1 MSPMLQAEREEGMRY
16 RAVVFD
22 LFGTLIKGFTR
33 RDYDQ
38 VNARMAEAVGVPF
51 PEFWQLVGET
61 YRGKCLGH
69 YSSFED
75 NIQDICSRFGL
86 EMDAGQITQAARY
99 HYEFMADA
107 LVPEQ
112 EVLEALGMLKVR
124 GLKCGLISDCGP
136 EVPLLWGES
145 PLARLIDVPVFSC
158 EERIGKPNI
167 DIYQVAAHRLQVQP
181 PECIYVGDGGS
192 DELKGAAVAGM
203 LSILKRTNL
212 NDVYDRD
219 RPEIADWNGPVIDR
233 IVELPDL
240 LRKMTR

>member
-1 MSPMLQAEREEGMRY
+1 MLQAEREEGMRY

-38 VNARMAEAVGVPF
+38 VNASMAEAVGVPF
-51 PEFWQLVGET
+51 PEFWQLVGDT

-69 YSSFED
+69 YASFED
-75 NIQDICSRFGL
+75 NVRDICSRFGL
-86 EMDAGQITQAARY
+86 EVDAGQITQAARY

-112 EVLEALGMLKVR
+112 EVLEALRMLKVR
-124 GLKCGLISDCGP
+124 GLEYGLISDCGP

-158 EERIGKPNI
+158 EERVSKPNI
-167 DIYQVAAHRLQVQP
+167 GIYQVAAHRLLVQP
-181 PECIYVGDGGS
+181 AECIYVGDGSS

-203 LSILKRTNL
+203 IPILKRTDL

-219 RPEIADWNGPVIDR
+219 RPEVANWHGAAIDR
-233 IVELPDL
+233 IVELPAL
-240 LRKMTR
+240 LREMTR